1 MSYLAPAS
9 NAVHFEFDSATLIE
23 PSFYAWVRGTVTK
36 YGQPIELRVTAFSVE
51 GTPVALGTTTTDP
64 LTGEYEIDVAPHT
77 GEVMVFVA
85 MDYGAEWAPGMN
97 ILHAGKI
104 IHPTTSNR
112 YIYLALGAG
121 VCGSIEPTWPLGG
134 LVDSGNVTFKAY
146 SLFEPLAGGYLKPV
160 IEPK

>member
-1 MSYLAPAS
+1 MSYSIPVGD
-9 NAVHFEFDSATLIE
+9 AVHFEFDSATLIE
-23 PSFYAWVRGTVTK
+23 HGFYAWVRGTVTK

-85 MDYGAEWAPGMN
+85 MDYGSEWVPDMP
-97 ILHAGKI
+97 IPYTGKI
-104 IHPTTSNR
+104 VHPAIPNR
-112 YIYLALGAG
+112 YIYVSLGSG
-121 VCGSIEPTWPLGG
+121 MCGTEEPAWPLDGT
-134 LVDSGNVTFKAY
+134 VQSGDIIFRAQK
-146 SLFEPLAGGYLKPV
+146 LFEPLAGGYLKPV